1 MNVLIFI
8 RIDHE
13 VSLMKDSFYAAR
25 ILSCV
30 TGFGSVDIKC
40 FTVQLL

>member
-8 RIDHE
+8 RKDHE
-13 VSLMKDSFYAAR
+13 IRLMKDSFYAVR
-25 ILSCV
+25 ILNCV